1 MAPSIGLAVV
11 CLLCVARGFTQVVP
25 TTDPTVKPVWR
36 TTQATVG
43 APAIDGNDVFALTAD
58 HQLLRVS
65 LDDGSELWRVKTG
78 EEGTTY
84 GHALAVTSLSVLV
97 GEYDL
102 VAVDRITGRRQWT
115 FVPRDGYAP
124 GPYLGDVHRDNIALT
139 GSASGHV
146 YALNVRTGR
155 VEWTAVVD
163 PEQESTVYAP
173 RVSGRQVVAGFTHHS
188 APTRGGLVALDVT
201 DGHERWRFAF
211 PHKATST
218 HLAGGP
224 VVAGELVVAA
234 SGDGRVWAVDCRTG
248 ELRWT
253 LPAINGELD
262 SIVPAGEQDHRAL
275 ATSGSTL
282 LVGSTT
288 GYVIAYD
295 MADQRE
301 IWRFP
306 GGRLGSTAFAMA
318 AANSVAFVPYVS
330 GFLVALDGAT
340 GAQRWRTY
348 DWQQG
353 FIWPPALAGHLAV
366 ASSRRG
372 LWALRIN
379 SEDEP

>member
-1 MAPSIGLAVV
+1 MAQSIGLAVV
-11 CLLCVARGFTQVVP
+11 CLLCVARGFTQAAP
-25 TTDPTVKPVWR
+25 IRDPTVKPVWR

-43 APAIDGNDVFALTAD
+43 TPAIDGNDVFALTAD

-124 GPYLGDVHRDNIALT
+124 GPYLGDVHRDDIALT

-163 PEQESTVYAP
+163 PDQESTVYAP
-173 RVSGRQVVAGFTHHS
+173 RVDRRQVIAGFTHHG
-188 APTRGGLVALDVT
+188 APTRGGLVALDIV

-211 PHKATST
+211 PPQATST

-224 VVAGELVVAA
+224 VVAGELVAAA
-234 SGDGRVWAVDCRTG
+234 SGDGRVWAVDRQTG

-253 LPAINGELD
+253 LPAITGELD
-262 SIVPAGEQDHRAL
+262 SIVPASEQDHRAL

-288 GYVIAYD
+288 G
-295 MADQRE
+295 
-301 IWRFP
+301 
-306 GGRLGSTAFAMA
+306 
-318 AANSVAFVPYVS
+318 
-330 GFLVALDGAT
+330 
-340 GAQRWRTY
+340 
-348 DWQQG
+348 
-353 FIWPPALAGHLAV
+353 
-366 ASSRRG
+366 
-372 LWALRIN
+372 
-379 SEDEP
+379 